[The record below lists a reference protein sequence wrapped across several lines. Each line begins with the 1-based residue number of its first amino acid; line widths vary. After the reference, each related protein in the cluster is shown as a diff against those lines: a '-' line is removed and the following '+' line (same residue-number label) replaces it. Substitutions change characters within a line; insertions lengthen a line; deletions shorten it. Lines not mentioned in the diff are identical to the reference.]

1 MKNFEKYED
10 EIRKFKGDN
19 FCRDFVK
26 SYVLK
31 SDNCTGIFCSL
42 NTWNNRQTSW
52 TEYHMAIGITPDW
65 QKMRSKNESKTNNQ
79 R

>member
-1 MKNFEKYED
+1 MSNSKKYADVVRED
-10 EIRKFKGDN
+10 KDTH

-31 SDNCTGIFCSL
+31 SDNCAGIFCSL

-52 TEYHMAIGITPDW
+52 TEYHMAVGITPDW
-65 QKMRSKNESKTNNQ
+65 QKVRIQNESKNHN
-79 R
+79 RR

>member
-31 SDNCTGIFCSL
+31 SDNCAGIFCSL

-52 TEYHMAIGITPDW
+52 TEYHMAVRITPEW

>member
-10 EIRKFKGDN
+10 EVREYNGDN

-31 SDNCTGIFCSL
+31 SDNCAGIFCSL

-52 TEYHMAIGITPDW
+52 TEYHMAVGITPDW
-65 QKMRSKNESKTNNQ
+65 QKVRIQNESKTNN
-79 R
+79 RR

>member
-10 EIRKFKGDN
+10 EIREYNGDN
-19 FCRDFVK
+19 FCRDFVN

-31 SDNCTGIFCSL
+31 SDNCAGIFCSL

-52 TEYHMAIGITPDW
+52 TEYHMAVGITPDW
-65 QKMRSKNESKTNNQ
+65 QKVRIQNESKTNN
-79 R
+79 RR

>member
-52 TEYHMAIGITPDW
+52 TEYHMAVGITPDW

>member
-52 TEYHMAIGITPDW
+52 TEYHTAVGITPDW
-65 QKMRSKNESKTNNQ
+65 QKVRSKNESKTNNQ

>member
-31 SDNCTGIFCSL
+31 SDNCAGIFCSL

-52 TEYHMAIGITPDW
+52 TEYHMAVGITPDW
-65 QKMRSKNESKTNNQ
+65 QKVRIQNEGKTNN
-79 R
+79 RR

>member
-10 EIRKFKGDN
+10 EIRDYNGDN
-19 FCRDFVK
+19 FCEDFVLPHI
-26 SYVLK
+26 LK
-31 SDNCTGIFCSL
+31 KDNCAGIYCSL

-52 TEYHMAIGITPDW
+52 TEYHMAVGIIPDW
-65 QKMRSKNESKTNNQ
+65 QKVRIQNESKTNNQ

>member
-1 MKNFEKYED
+1 MSNSKKYADVVRED
-10 EIRKFKGDN
+10 KDTH

-31 SDNCTGIFCSL
+31 SDNCAGIFCSL

-52 TEYHMAIGITPDW
+52 TGADEIKWKYA
-65 QKMRSKNESKTNNQ
+65 KLAESEE
-79 R
+79 